1 MFQVFAKTLK
11 KHEIYEEDLKK
22 FNSFMFCR
30 WLSGNSKT
38 IKIANMINYYYDIP
52 DLNQL
57 NLVKDSVQEKF
68 IKFPSFKLEK
78 QDVRHIQDRYNIS
91 YEKALDYLDI
101 VNTINK

>member
-38 IKIANMINYYYDIP
+38 IKIANMINYYCDIP

-78 QDVRHIQDRYNIS
+78 QDVKHIQDRYNIS

-101 VNTINK
+101 LNTINK